1 MRSAQLLLS
10 NGRQQ
15 PEALQEKI
23 FRTTS
28 KGLTMDYEKALL
40 NPAKEFV
47 SPRDVIAE
55 QSLTQD
61 QKIQV
66 LRRWEYDALEL
77 EVAEEENMG
86 GDSSSIL
93 SEVLDA
99 LHSLN
104 AKVDT
109 EHTPPTKQGGE

>member
-1 MRSAQLLLS
+1 
-10 NGRQQ
+10 
-15 PEALQEKI
+15 
-23 FRTTS
+23 
-28 KGLTMDYEKALL
+28 MDYEKALL

-47 SPRDVIAE
+47 SPRDVLTE

-86 GDSSSIL
+86 GDSPSIL

-104 AKVDT
+104 AEVDT